1 MDHNK
6 MTAASYKFDDGQT
19 QSNPTQCFP
28 PWTLPRR
35 RKEGAGHWLVS
46 YRKEEQRN
54 TGVLRRIKESENRGA
69 DSPYGNT
76 LDGPYLLQLH
86 CVDKPSE
93 ICSVDISEQ
102 RLIAVKAEDLK
113 AFDNV
118 AYINASINSLSLGS
132 FSSFVSMRELSLAL
146 NGLCNMKFNAADF
159 PHLEV
164 LDLSYNNLSADD
176 IVSIGRLSRLK
187 VLHLT
192 GNQLHHLPPNL
203 GSSSH
208 DPTQLP
214 AKEED
219 TQFKALEVLML
230 DDNKLSSGVFN
241 SLANLKRLKYLNLQ
255 ENHISDVPCLQL
267 AGCSQPLQ
275 TSIEAQ
281 AEEEELAHTETN
293 PYTVEHFKSISQ
305 ISHKENCEEHCKR
318 SSFPLP
324 QLQFLNLANNKIAEE
339 EALMA
344 VALFPMLREIDIHS
358 NPLTTQRSGDP
369 PLLTHYLHERLGITI
384 KRKKTQEAVKLP
396 LKVSTHPKWKVEER
410 IPKMPMLMDA
420 PCPAKSL
427 IVKSKMT
434 VKRTPESEGKNSP
447 DNNLQENTEHFFVT
461 QATDVPQCDFELQA
475 DEKEIAENKEDAN
488 SERFT
493 CYKMLMDAKP
503 DPDDVVEPV
512 GIQTAVRMLEHT
524 LRNLNVY
531 RDSKPKLDSIQT
543 QYREREKRIKEL
555 PSFKLIKHPTA
566 RVDEMIKE
574 IKEHTTIREVPL
586 SSAIHGTGVNKQER
600 EEALSLLRDI
610 KTKHKMVHKKT
621 MEQAASI
628 ESDRNTNQNT
638 AAPPPAQTL

>member
-1 MDHNK
+1 

-19 QSNPTQCFP
+19 QRNATKCFP

-46 YRKEEQRN
+46 YRKAEEQRYRD
-54 TGVLRRIKESENRGA
+54 VHRRIKEFENRGA
-69 DSPYGNT
+69 DFPYG
-76 LDGPYLLQLH
+76 
-86 CVDKPSE
+86 
-93 ICSVDISEQ
+93 
-102 RLIAVKAEDLK
+102 
-113 AFDNV
+113 
-118 AYINASINSLSLGS
+118 SL
-132 FSSFVSMRELSLAL
+132 SSFVSLREVNLAL
-146 NGLCNMKFNAADF
+146 NGLCNMKFDAADF

-164 LDLSYNNLSADD
+164 LDLSYNSLSADD
-176 IVSIGRLSRLK
+176 IVSIGRLSRLT

-208 DPTQLP
+208 DPTQP

-255 ENHISDVPCLQL
+255 ENHISDIPYLQL

-293 PYTVEHFKSISQ
+293 PNTIEHFKRISQ
-305 ISHKENCEEHCKR
+305 ENCEEHCKR
-318 SSFPLP
+318 ASFPLP
-324 QLQFLNLANNKIAEE
+324 ELQFLNLANNKIAEE

-369 PLLTHYLHERLGITI
+369 PLLTYYLHERLGITI

-396 LKVSTHPKWKVEER
+396 LKVSADPKWKVEQR
-410 IPKMPMLMDA
+410 IPKKPMLMDK
-420 PCPAKSL
+420 PCPAQSQ
-427 IVKSKMT
+427 VEKSKMT
-434 VKRTPESEGKNSP
+434 VKRTPKSEGENSR
-447 DNNLQENTEHFFVT
+447 DDTLQENTEHFFVT
-461 QATDVPQCDFELQA
+461 QATDVPQCEFDLQA
-475 DEKEIAENKEDAN
+475 DEKEIAENKYDAN

-503 DPDDVVEPV
+503 DPDDVVEPI

-524 LRNLNVY
+524 LKNLNVY

-543 QYREREKRIKEL
+543 AYREREKRIKEL
-555 PSFKLIKHPTA
+555 PPLKPIKQPTA

-586 SSAIHGTGVNKQER
+586 SSAIHGTGVSKQEHK
-600 EEALSLLRDI
+600 EALSLLRDM

-621 MEQAASI
+621 MEQEASM

-638 AAPPPAQTL
+638 AAPPPAQMI

>member
-1 MDHNK
+1 

-19 QSNPTQCFP
+19 QRNATKCFP

-46 YRKEEQRN
+46 YRKAEEQRYRD
-54 TGVLRRIKESENRGA
+54 VHRRIKEFENRGA
-69 DSPYGNT
+69 DFPYGNT
-76 LDGPYLLQLH
+76 LDRLYLLQLH

-93 ICSVDISEQ
+93 LCFVDISEQ
-102 RLIAVKAEDLK
+102 KLNAVKAEDLK
-113 AFDNV
+113 VFDNV

-132 FSSFVSMRELSLAL
+132 LSSFVSLREVNLAL
-146 NGLCNMKFNAADF
+146 NGLCNMKFDAADF

-164 LDLSYNNLSADD
+164 LDLSYNSLSADD
-176 IVSIGRLSRLK
+176 IVSIGRLSRLT

-208 DPTQLP
+208 DPTQL
-214 AKEED
+214 
-219 TQFKALEVLML
+219 
-230 DDNKLSSGVFN
+230 
-241 SLANLKRLKYLNLQ
+241 KYLNLQ
-255 ENHISDVPCLQL
+255 ENHISDIPYLQL

-293 PYTVEHFKSISQ
+293 PNTIEHFKRISQ
-305 ISHKENCEEHCKR
+305 ENCEEHCKR
-318 SSFPLP
+318 ASFPLP
-324 QLQFLNLANNKIAEE
+324 ELQFLNLANNKIAEE

-369 PLLTHYLHERLGITI
+369 PLLTYYLHERLGITI

-396 LKVSTHPKWKVEER
+396 LKVSADPKWKVEQR
-410 IPKMPMLMDA
+410 IPKKPMLMDK
-420 PCPAKSL
+420 PCPAQSQ
-427 IVKSKMT
+427 VEKSKMT
-434 VKRTPESEGKNSP
+434 VKRTPKSEGENSR
-447 DNNLQENTEHFFVT
+447 DDTLQENTEHFFVT
-461 QATDVPQCDFELQA
+461 QATDVPQCEFDLQA
-475 DEKEIAENKEDAN
+475 DEKEIAENKYDAN

-503 DPDDVVEPV
+503 DPDDVVEPI

-524 LRNLNVY
+524 LKNLNVY

-543 QYREREKRIKEL
+543 AYREREKRIKEL
-555 PSFKLIKHPTA
+555 PPLKPIKQPTA

-586 SSAIHGTGVNKQER
+586 SSAIHGTGVSKQEHK
-600 EEALSLLRDI
+600 EALSLLRDM

-621 MEQAASI
+621 MEQEASM

-638 AAPPPAQTL
+638 AAPPPAQMI

>member
-1 MDHNK
+1 
-6 MTAASYKFDDGQT
+6 MTAACYKFDGGQT
-19 QSNPTQCFP
+19 QSNPTKCFP

-46 YRKEEQRN
+46 YRKAEEQRCRD
-54 TGVLRRIKESENRGA
+54 VHRRIKEFENRGA
-69 DSPYGNT
+69 DFTYGNT
-76 LDGPYLLQLH
+76 LDGLYLLQLH

-93 ICSVDISEQ
+93 LCSVDISEQ
-102 RLIAVKAEDLK
+102 KLNAVKAEDLK
-113 AFDNV
+113 VFDNV

-132 FSSFVSMRELSLAL
+132 FSSFVSLRELNLAL
-146 NGLCNMKFNAADF
+146 NGLCNMKFDAADF

-164 LDLSYNNLSADD
+164 LDLSYNSLSADD
-176 IVSIGRLSRLK
+176 IVSIGRLSRLN

-208 DPTQLP
+208 DPTQP

-255 ENHISDVPCLQL
+255 ENHISDIPYLQL
-267 AGCSQPLQ
+267 PGCSQPLQ
-275 TSIEAQ
+275 TPIEVQ

-293 PYTVEHFKSISQ
+293 LNTIEHFKSISQ
-305 ISHKENCEEHCKR
+305 ENYEEHCKR

-324 QLQFLNLANNKIAEE
+324 ELQFLNLANNKIAEE

-369 PLLTHYLHERLGITI
+369 PLLTYYLHERLGITI

-396 LKVSTHPKWKVEER
+396 LKVSTDPKWKVEER

-420 PCPAKSL
+420 PCPAQTQ
-427 IVKSKMT
+427 VEKSKMT
-434 VKRTPESEGKNSP
+434 VKRTPESEGKNSR
-447 DNNLQENTEHFFVT
+447 DDTLQENTEHFFVT
-461 QATDVPQCDFELQA
+461 QATDVPQCEFDLQA
-475 DEKEIAENKEDAN
+475 DDKEIAENKHDAN

-503 DPDDVVEPV
+503 DPDDVVEPIR
-512 GIQTAVRMLEHT
+512 IQTAVRMLEHT
-524 LRNLNVY
+524 LKNLNVY

-543 QYREREKRIKEL
+543 PYREREKRIKEL
-555 PSFKLIKHPTA
+555 PPLKPIKKPTA

-586 SSAIHGTGVNKQER
+586 SSAIQGTGVSKQEHK
-600 EEALSLLRDI
+600 EALSLLRDM

-638 AAPPPAQTL
+638 AAPPPVQMI

>member
-1 MDHNK
+1 
-6 MTAASYKFDDGQT
+6 MTAACYKFDGGQT
-19 QSNPTQCFP
+19 QSNPTKCFP

-35 RKEGAGHWLVS
+35 RKEG
-46 YRKEEQRN
+46 
-54 TGVLRRIKESENRGA
+54 
-69 DSPYGNT
+69 
-76 LDGPYLLQLH
+76 
-86 CVDKPSE
+86 
-93 ICSVDISEQ
+93 
-102 RLIAVKAEDLK
+102 
-113 AFDNV
+113 
-118 AYINASINSLSLGS
+118 S
-132 FSSFVSMRELSLAL
+132 FSSFVSLRELNLAL
-146 NGLCNMKFNAADF
+146 NGLCNMKFDAADF

-164 LDLSYNNLSADD
+164 LDLSYNSLSADD
-176 IVSIGRLSRLK
+176 IVSIGRLSRLN

-208 DPTQLP
+208 DPTQP

-255 ENHISDVPCLQL
+255 ENHISDIPYLQL
-267 AGCSQPLQ
+267 PGCSQPLQ
-275 TSIEAQ
+275 TPIEVQ

-293 PYTVEHFKSISQ
+293 LNTIEHFKSISQ
-305 ISHKENCEEHCKR
+305 ENYEEHCKR

-324 QLQFLNLANNKIAEE
+324 ELQFLNLANNKIAEE

-369 PLLTHYLHERLGITI
+369 PLLTYYLHERLGITI

-396 LKVSTHPKWKVEER
+396 LKVSTDPKWKVEER

-420 PCPAKSL
+420 PCPAQTQ
-427 IVKSKMT
+427 VEKSKMT
-434 VKRTPESEGKNSP
+434 VKRTPESEGKNSR
-447 DNNLQENTEHFFVT
+447 DDTLQENTEHFFVT
-461 QATDVPQCDFELQA
+461 QATDVPQCEFDLQA
-475 DEKEIAENKEDAN
+475 DDKEIAENKHDAN

-503 DPDDVVEPV
+503 DPDDVVEPIR
-512 GIQTAVRMLEHT
+512 IQTAVRMLEHT
-524 LRNLNVY
+524 LKNLNVY

-543 QYREREKRIKEL
+543 PYREREKRIKEL
-555 PSFKLIKHPTA
+555 PPLKPIKKPTA

-586 SSAIHGTGVNKQER
+586 SSAIQGTGVSKQEHK
-600 EEALSLLRDI
+600 EALSLLRDM

-638 AAPPPAQTL
+638 AAPPPVQMI